1 MYTHAIPISIVKSDV
16 VFFLLTPPFHI
27 PSLAGEFITE
37 ATSGF
42 SGVTS
47 LHSFRTEGQSY
58 RPLQAAERTVVA

>member
-1 MYTHAIPISIVKSDV
+1 MYTHAIPISIVKSD